1 MATQRALQA
10 NDSANTDLLYMA
22 MELSNKT
29 WKLAFGDNQTKRKTS
44 VDSGDLAGLMRAIE
58 KAKEK
63 FKLPKDGQ
71 IISCYEAGRDGF
83 WIHRYLLDRGIDNHV
98 VDSSS
103 IETAR
108 RGRKVKTDR
117 VDVEKLLSMLQRYAG
132 GEKNVWHVVRVPSVE
147 AEDIRRVHRE
157 FDRLKKERAAH
168 INRIK
173 SLLVLHGL
181 RVKSLLLK
189 DWDGYVSKL
198 RQYNEAPLPPHLV
211 KELHREGLRFRQIH
225 NQMLEIQKEQQACI
239 KTSEEPMIQQVW

>member
-117 VDVEKLLSMLQRYAG
+117 VDVEKLLSML
-132 GEKNVWHVVRVPSVE
+132 
-147 AEDIRRVHRE
+147 
-157 FDRLKKERAAH
+157 
-168 INRIK
+168 
-173 SLLVLHGL
+173 
-181 RVKSLLLK
+181 
-189 DWDGYVSKL
+189 
-198 RQYNEAPLPPHLV
+198 
-211 KELHREGLRFRQIH
+211 
-225 NQMLEIQKEQQACI
+225 
-239 KTSEEPMIQQVW
+239 